1 VVADRG
7 SYFVTTYKRN
17 RQIGGLKL
25 KRERKGK
32 ERLIEKG
39 RRRKLKT

>member
-1 VVADRG
+1 M
-7 SYFVTTYKRN
+7 YKRN
-17 RQIGGLKL
+17 RQTGGLKL
-25 KRERKGK
+25 KRERKEK